1 MNPLQEYLFEAANL
15 PAGLY
20 IAKIESEKQLQ
31 IIKLV
36 RQ

>member
-1 MNPLQEYLFEAANL
+1 MEPLQEYLFEVANL

-20 IAKIESEKQLQ
+20 IAKIESEKQHQ
-31 IIKLV
+31 ILKLI